1 MTRTARQLDSWRHL
15 GQRTRGSDHQQMRS
29 DLFRF
34 YSDTPLAAVSGLN
47 GSGKTR
53 LLSDVAANWCGTSEV
68 ISLHAECERML
79 RVLESRDDIA
89 NLRVDSD
96 EFRQFLG
103 ENDRQDIRA
112 YEEAICEVVGRK
124 YELIECYQLDYS
136 DTADGSASPEQTIP
150 FFVVRSHDT
159 TYTSLQMGLGELST
173 FTLFWRLAR
182 LRQQLEANDDRADDT
197 ALADDASFNPEPPE
211 VLIALDEPDAY
222 LPPQGGLALLNQMAV
237 LCDTF
242 DWSTIVSTH
251 SLPAITL
258 AHHHGSL
265 WVLPQRRSD
274 ESHEVA
280 IHSEKN
286 PDTLIS
292 IIGKPNAEVVIFVED
307 ESASALISAIL
318 LKESRTLR
326 SSCEIF
332 WVNGTGPLDTIRK
345 TLPTEGRDARI
356 HYLFCYDGDAR
367 ATGFEHAPEDELTT
381 RKERERDPRT
391 IFLPTT
397 FDPDSLL
404 MSLANVRALPAHL
417 AQRTARDESV
427 VRMILD
433 GVEGRDP
440 HDWVNGLGEELGRQL
455 ILRCL
460 PSLWLDHDKSPQAQ
474 GQVVDIIKR
483 VRKAMG

>member
-15 GQRTRGSDHQQMRS
+15 GERTGASDHQPMRS
-29 DLFRF
+29 DLFNF
-34 YSDTPLAAVSGLN
+34 CSDRPLAAVSGLN

-103 ENDRQDIRA
+103 ENDRQDIRE

-124 YELIECYQLDYS
+124 YELVECYQLDYS
-136 DTADGSASPEQTIP
+136 DTAEGSASPEQTIP
-150 FFVVRSHDT
+150 FFVVRSHNT
-159 TYTSLQMGLGELST
+159 VYTSLQMGLGELST

-197 ALADDASFNPEPPE
+197 VPADDASFNQEQPE

-242 DWSTIVSTH
+242 NWSTIVSTH

-280 IHSEKN
+280 IHSDQN
-286 PDTLIS
+286 PDTLIP

-318 LKESRTLR
+318 LYESRTLR

-345 TLPTEGRDARI
+345 TLPREGRDSRI
-356 HYLFCYDGDAR
+356 HYMFCYDGDAR
-367 ATGFEHAPEDELTT
+367 ATGFEHAPKQEIAT

-391 IFLPTT
+391 IFLPTNL
-397 FDPDSLL
+397 DPDSLL
-404 MSLANVRALPAHL
+404 MSLANQRRLASQL
-417 AQRTARDESV
+417 AQRTGQNESV
-427 VRMILD
+427 IRLILD
-433 GVEGRDP
+433 GIEGRDP
-440 HDWVNGLGEELGRQL
+440 HDWVNGLGEELGRQV
-455 ILRCL
+455 ILHCL
-460 PSLWLDHDKSPQAQ
+460 PSLWLDCDKSSETQK
-474 GQVVDIIKR
+474 QVSGIIRR
-483 VRKAMG
+483 VRDAMG